1 MSRRLEQTVAATHG
15 ALVEGERVVAY
26 GFCWAAQLRRVPLL
40 FLGRRR
46 YVIVLTNRRLLL
58 FPRRG
63 RHLPR
68 PTDLVLG
75 KRYEWFTVGKVR
87 RARPMMQVLVTTGN
101 DARMV
106 FEFPPSRRALGRTL
120 LGQLGEGAA
129 PAPVPAPDG
138 EPAPTAR
145 PDQAPA
151 DVTDRGADDVFW
163 GPSTQSS

>member
-1 MSRRLEQTVAATHG
+1 MGRRLEQTVAATHG

-40 FLGRRR
+40 FLARHR
-46 YVIVLTNRRLLL
+46 YVMVLTNRRLLL

-75 KRYEWFTVGKVR
+75 KRYEWFQLGRVR
-87 RARPMMQVLVTTGN
+87 RARPMLQVLVTTGN
-101 DARMV
+101 GARMI
-106 FEFPPSRRALGRTL
+106 FEFPPSRRELARTL
-120 LGQLGEGAA
+120 TAHLGDGTVAEAA
-129 PAPVPAPDG
+129 GG
-138 EPAPTAR
+138 EPATGDPT
-145 PDQAPA
+145 DG
-151 DVTDRGADDVFW
+151 VRGDHNVFW